1 MTATLTRAFAIS
13 DWRPFTKNTLRDFF
27 TISTPSGMVIHGG
40 TLHRKGGSRWIGMP
54 AQKFV
59 KEDGSTSYTSVIEF
73 VDRVSADKRCDAT
86 LLALDAAR
94 LGGER

>member
-13 DWRPFTKNTLRDFF
+13 DWRPFTKNTLRGFF

-40 TLHRKGGSRWIGMP
+40 TLHRKGCSRWIGMP

-59 KEDGSTSYTSVIEF
+59 KEDGSTSYTSVIKF
-73 VDRVSADKRCDAT
+73 VDRAMADKFRDAV
-86 LLALDAAR
+86 LDAFDR
-94 LGGER
+94 MEVSR